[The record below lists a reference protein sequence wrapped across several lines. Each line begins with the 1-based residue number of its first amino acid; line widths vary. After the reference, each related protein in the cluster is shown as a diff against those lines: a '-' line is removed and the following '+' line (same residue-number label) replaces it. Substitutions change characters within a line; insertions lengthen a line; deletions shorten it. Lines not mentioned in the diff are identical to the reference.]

1 MQGWKVDGMIVSSM
15 VLVATMM
22 LTPAVATERGP
33 IAVTSFK
40 SFEPSHY
47 RGKWFDPKWASERK
61 CIMWRESRFNYR
73 ARSDVSSAAGAYQ
86 FLDNFWRD
94 SLVFMMLKE
103 SNETNDGLQDEA
115 RKLRDK
121 NISKW
126 SRYWQDRAFYTAWM
140 HGEGSKHWY
149 YNGFKCN

>member
-1 MQGWKVDGMIVSSM
+1 
-15 VLVATMM
+15 MM